1 MSSEQ
6 TAPPVAASADD
17 RLARERRRL
26 LNPFF
31 FKAYLWA
38 RLPLAAC
45 AGLRVVRL
53 DDETCTVRMPG
64 GWRTRNPFA
73 STYFAAQ
80 LMAAEMATGAAAM
93 LLVRTTAPSLAF
105 ILREVRGGFLKRIK
119 GPSTYTFA
127 DVAGMRAVIARALAS
142 GDSEPY
148 TGRVQA
154 SAAGETA
161 SEFEIT
167 WSFKRR
173 S

>member
-1 MSSEQ
+1 MTS
-6 TAPPVAASADD
+6 AAAADATGEG
-17 RLARERRRL
+17 LERERRRL
-26 LNPFF
+26 LNPLF
-31 FKAYLWA
+31 FKAYLLY

-45 AGLRVVRL
+45 SGMRLLRL
-53 DDETCTVRMPG
+53 DDEGCTVRLPG
-64 GWRTRNPFA
+64 GWRTRNPFG

-80 LMAAEMATGAAAM
+80 TMAAEMATGAVAM

-105 ILREVRGGFLKRIK
+105 ILREVRGGFLKRIQ

-142 GDSEPY
+142 GESE
-148 TGRVQA
+148 TFTARVEA
-154 SAAGETA
+154 SSGSAETA